1 MAGFK
6 SVQANSAIIGI
17 YSLLMTVFVLA
28 ALYFGQ
34 DIIIPL
40 SLAILLTF
48 LLSPIVTKMES
59 LIYRCDYIYNCMC
72 HGRCFKPRI
81 YGSHSSITQL

>member
-1 MAGFK
+1 MSNFK
-6 SVQANSAIIGI
+6 SMQSNSALVGI

-28 ALYFGQ
+28 ILYFGQ

-48 LLSPIVTKMES
+48 IL
-59 LIYRCDYIYNCMC
+59 
-72 HGRCFKPRI
+72 
-81 YGSHSSITQL
+81 

>member
-6 SVQANSAIIGI
+6 SIQANSAIIGI
-17 YSLLMTVFVLA
+17 YTLLMTVFVLA
-28 ALYFGQ
+28 GLYFGQ

-48 LLSPIVTKMES
+48 LLSPIVTKMERW
-59 LIYRCDYIYNCMC
+59 I
-72 HGRCFKPRI
+72 G
-81 YGSHSSITQL
+81 